1 MFKEENLKKI
11 FIILMILYPLFGI
24 KFFYNSYFTL
34 IQIGLIMILFIW
46 LLAINKSSRK
56 NIKWL
61 ILYEVLLIGYAIL
74 HHMNALNFTSLV
86 PGNFNYSAIK
96 EILYL
101 IKLNIPIIF
110 VYILFYLRLNKTEFI
125 KIIKWWII
133 LISGSIVITNILGI
147 SLGSYSDEL

>member
-1 MFKEENLKKI
+1 MFKEENLKKT
-11 FIILMILYPLFGI
+11 FIILMMLYPLFGI

-74 HHMNALNFTSLV
+74 HHMNAVNFTSLV
-86 PGNFNYSAIK
+86 PGNFNYSALK

-110 VYILFYLRLNKTEFI
+110 VYILFYLRLNK
-125 KIIKWWII
+125 
-133 LISGSIVITNILGI
+133 
-147 SLGSYSDEL
+147 